1 MEITINIS
9 LILAGLVSILFSII
23 AYFIKQLHGDF
34 RKVERDME
42 ELKTTTQ
49 LIKTEFKSGNELLSQ
64 RISFNE
70 KRIEL
75 LEQLFMDRN
84 HPVHGP

>member
-1 MEITINIS
+1 MEITLNIS

-49 LIKTEFKSGNELLSQ
+49 LIKTEFKSGNDLLSQ
-64 RISFNE
+64 RICFNE

-75 LEQLFMDRN
+75 MEQLILDRS